1 MGCIMVMASKVTAP
15 NTDHYFPVL
24 IESNQV
30 GQISAGYYHSL
41 FAKFRNPAGP
51 GSFLGMGDNINGEL
65 GDVTIFETNQ
75 PDQLLFVAHSTAV
88 SAISAGEDFSLFTEP
103 DNSLW
108 AMGWNSTGQLGDGTT
123 NDSPVREM
131 ILSSNV
137 TAIATGF
144 QHSLYL
150 SVRRQP
156 LGAWAPISSASWA
169 MARPMTSMAANR
181 SCPATSRR
189 LPPGAIT
196 ACSSCPTEASGRWVT
211 TVTASW
217 ATARPITAFFPL
229 KIVPTGVTAISAGEY
244 HSLFTMSEGSLF
256 GMGHNA
262 EGELGDGTY
271 IDRHSRVLIV
281 AGVAPLITSFNFSG
295 TTLTLNATNGF
306 AGRTYVTLVN
316 TNLAKPLNQW
326 PPIATNVLSAD
337 GAFTVTATNGVD
349 PNGAQQFYLIE
360 LQ

>member
-1 MGCIMVMASKVTAP
+1 MAR
-15 NTDHYFPVL
+15 FP
-24 IESNQV
+24 
-30 GQISAGYYHSL
+30 AGYYHSL
-41 FAKFRNPAGP
+41 FAKFHNPAGP
-51 GSFLGMGDNINGEL
+51 GSFLGMGENINGEL

-123 NDSPVREM
+123 NESPVREM

-144 QHSLYL
+144 QHSLFL
-150 SVRRQP
+150 MSDGSLWGMGGNFFGQ
-156 LGAWAPISSASWA
+156 LGDGTTNDIHGRKQIMPGNVTAIAAGGYHSLFIMSDGSLWA
-169 MARPMTSMAANR
+169 MGYNR
-181 SCPATSRR
+181 YCQLGDGTTNNSL
-189 LPPGAIT
+189 LP
-196 ACSSCPTEASGRWVT
+196 E
-211 TVTASW
+211 
-217 ATARPITAFFPL
+217 

-271 IDRHSRVLIV
+271 TDRHSRVLIV
-281 AGVAPLITSFNFSG
+281 AGVAPLITSFNFSE

-306 AGRTYVTLVN
+306 AGRTYITLVN
-316 TNLAKPLNQW
+316 TNLTKPLNQW
-326 PPIATNVLSAD
+326 SPIATNVLSAN
-337 GAFTVTATNGVD
+337 GAFTVTAANGVD
-349 PNGAQQFYLIE
+349 PDAAQQFYIIE